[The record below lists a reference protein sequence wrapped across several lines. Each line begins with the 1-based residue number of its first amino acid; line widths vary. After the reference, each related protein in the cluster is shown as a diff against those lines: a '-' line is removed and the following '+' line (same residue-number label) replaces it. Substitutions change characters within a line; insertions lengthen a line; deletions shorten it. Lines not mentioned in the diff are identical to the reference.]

1 MIDDSFIFEKIADL
15 RLFEAHADMSTS
27 HKTCSNVSW
36 YLVLD
41 QYHRFSVKT
50 QTIFYPF
57 IDTLRTRN
65 QFIIIFRIKYSLMT
79 AKEKFDV

>member
-41 QYHRFSVKT
+41 QYYEIISLWYSGLNIHWWQQKKSSTFSLICTKCKVIKP
-50 QTIFYPF
+50 FY
-57 IDTLRTRN
+57 
-65 QFIIIFRIKYSLMT
+65 
-79 AKEKFDV
+79 

>member
-36 YLVLD
+36 YLFLD
-41 QYHRFSVKT
+41 QYRVFNVK
-50 QTIFYPF
+50 IKNILYFY
-57 IDTLRTRN
+57 
-65 QFIIIFRIKYSLMT
+65 K
-79 AKEKFDV
+79 